1 MKKKYEIKN
10 KILNNLCEFL
20 TLKFIFFKNEKK
32 QVLADSYNF
41 NKELKEHSFRVA
53 EYSQILAELM
63 CLDTKKCKEVR
74 RGAYLHD
81 LGKVLISKKLL
92 EKRENLSEKDSQILK
107 HHSKLGLK
115 ILEES
120 DRNTIIENI
129 IAYHHERWDG
139 KGYPF
144 KLKEREI
151 PIEARIVS
159 VADSYDIL
167 RNKRSNKK
175 PLSHQEVVDTLKK
188 FSGVYYDPDIII
200 MLEIFGE
207 HFN

>member
-1 MKKKYEIKN
+1 MKKKYEIKS

-120 DRNTIIENI
+120 DRNAIIENI

>member
-53 EYSQILAELM
+53 EYSQILTELM

-120 DRNTIIENI
+120 DRNAIIENI

>member
-20 TLKFIFFKNEKK
+20 ILKFIFFKNEKK

-120 DRNTIIENI
+120 DRNAIIENI

>member
-81 LGKVLISKKLL
+81 LGKILISKKLL

>member
-129 IAYHHERWDG
+129 IAYHHEIWDG

>member
-120 DRNTIIENI
+120 DRNAIIENI

>member
-81 LGKVLISKKLL
+81 LGKILISKKLL

-175 PLSHQEVVDTLKK
+175 TLSHQEVVDTLKK

>member
-1 MKKKYEIKN
+1 
-10 KILNNLCEFL
+10 
-20 TLKFIFFKNEKK
+20 
-32 QVLADSYNF
+32 
-41 NKELKEHSFRVA
+41 
-53 EYSQILAELM
+53 M